1 MFNAEIKGLHVLT
14 DRKAVESRSLVEV
27 IEQAIQGGASVIQL
41 RDKTSTDEE
50 MTALGKEILKLTTG
64 RALFIVNDR
73 VNVALAIGANGV
85 HVGQS
90 DMPASKVRKLIG
102 PNKMILGVSV
112 STVAQ
117 AIKAQENGADY
128 LGVGPIFPTPTKTDA
143 DPPIGLGGL
152 ADIRNAVSLPIIAIG
167 GINRNNARSIMEYAD
182 GVAVISAVLR
192 ATNPQR
198 AAYELS
204 AIINPVK
211 RSKKI

>member
-73 VNVALAIGANGV
+73 VNVALAIGADGV
-85 HVGQS
+85 HVGQK
-90 DMPASKVRKLIG
+90 DMPATKVRKLIG
-102 PNKMILGVSV
+102 PNMILGVSV

-117 AIKAQENGADY
+117 AIKGQGDGADY
-128 LGVGPIFPTPTKTDA
+128 LGVGPVFPTQTKTDA
-143 DPPIGLGGL
+143 DPPIGLAGL
-152 ADIRNAVSLPIIAIG
+152 KNIREVVSIPIIAIG
-167 GINRNNARSIMEYAD
+167 GIKKRNAPQVMQFANGI
-182 GVAVISAVLR
+182 AVIGAVMSAKDPLQ
-192 ATNPQR
+192 ATRN
-198 AAYELS
+198 L
-204 AIINPVK
+204 AIIL
-211 RSKKI
+211 

>member
-73 VNVALAIGANGV
+73 VNVALVIGADGV

-90 DMPASKVRKLIG
+90 DMPAVEVRRLIG
-102 PNKMILGVSV
+102 PDKILGVSV

-117 AIKAQENGADY
+117 AIKAQKDGADY
-128 LGVGPIFPTPTKTDA
+128 LGVGPVFPTQTKTDA
-143 DPPIGLGGL
+143 DPPIGLSGL
-152 ADIRNAVSLPIIAIG
+152 ADIRKAVPLPIIAIG
-167 GINRNNARSIMEYAD
+167 GINKKNAGQVMQFAD
-182 GVAVISAVLR
+182 GVAVISAVLSANNPLL
-192 ATNPQR
+192 ATR
-198 AAYELS
+198 EL
-204 AIINPVK
+204 AVIIN
-211 RSKKI
+211 RYRI